1 MRLGDL
7 APAILAVA
15 ALARSA
21 VAEPKPPGAPACPD
35 GERFTFKVER
45 PDGTPARGLQ
55 LHIEAGGSSGV
66 RSGTDVVSD
75 SGGVLICIRNARS
88 GEMVEVSV
96 AAADFRI
103 LYPVNRH
110 LPLSR
115 EGSPEIVV
123 CQVRRDCNQLTTAEI
138 SALIQK
144 AQPRTQSMTT
154 AEKQAFFREW
164 AEYARQLGRETSSD
178 NAQLLTALLRK
189 ERQVAAASRA
199 SVLLHNFANQARE
212 VLERF
217 DRHAERLL
225 AYGDRR
231 ESDEMNKAYLD
242 YNPVFDELKQRAD
255 SYLRDA
261 GDAWSP
267 EVSAELRALIDEA
280 LAIHYQGIHTLND
293 THVLIIDCVKKR
305 PSCPGPEAS
314 RAAVRQ
320 ACRTVREV
328 TLPRLAR
335 FEARSKAWLDSLDE
349 RLFGGQAGPEPAAGS
364 ATPPAGA
371 APAASPTRDGKPP

>member
-1 MRLGDL
+1 
-7 APAILAVA
+7 
-15 ALARSA
+15 
-21 VAEPKPPGAPACPD
+21 
-35 GERFTFKVER
+35 
-45 PDGTPARGLQ
+45 
-55 LHIEAGGSSGV
+55 V

-123 CQVRRDCNQLTTAEI
+123 CEVRRDCNQLTTAEI

-164 AEYARQLGRETSSD
+164 AEYARQLGRETNSD

-199 SVLLHNFANQARE
+199 SVLLRNFANQARE

-231 ESDEMNKAYLD
+231 ESDEMTKAYLG

-280 LAIHYQGIHTLND
+280 LAIHYQGIRTLND
-293 THVLIIDCVKKR
+293 TNALIIDCIKKR

-314 RAAVRQ
+314 RTAVHE
-320 ACRTVREV
+320 ACRAVREV

-335 FEARSKAWLDSLDE
+335 FETRSKEWLDSLDD
-349 RLFGGQAGPEPAAGS
+349 RLFGGPAKSGSGAAADPTAPPAA
-364 ATPPAGA
+364 A
-371 APAASPTRDGKPP
+371 APATSRTQGGKSP